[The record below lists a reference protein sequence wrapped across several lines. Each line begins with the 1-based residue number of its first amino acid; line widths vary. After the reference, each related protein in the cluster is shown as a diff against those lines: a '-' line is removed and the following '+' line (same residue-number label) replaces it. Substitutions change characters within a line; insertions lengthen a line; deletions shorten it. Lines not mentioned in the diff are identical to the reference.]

1 MSYRITY
8 HEDADGNSIL
18 RYSGDVQGLVDACAK
33 EATANRM
40 NRKSLSSATSNMR
53 RTLSLDPV
61 VLMSICHKH
70 GIPYWDLDAIFKVAR
85 DRDYSKFRTVDDKR
99 YFSRSGA
106 TIISV

>member
-33 EATANRM
+33 EVRGNRE
-40 NRKSLSSATSNMR
+40 NRKPISTRTANMR
-53 RTLSLDPV
+53 RTMSLDPV
-61 VLMSICHKH
+61 VMMSICHEH
-70 GIPYWDLDAIFKVAR
+70 RIPYWDLDAIFKVAR

-99 YFSRSGA
+99 YFSRRGA